1 MPKKCVINTEN
12 VVLCLESLQANDTQF
27 SYKLFRAIKIERK
40 VYANQD

>member
-1 MPKKCVINTEN
+1 MPTKCIISTKN
-12 VVLCLESLQANDTQF
+12 VVLWLESLQANDTQF